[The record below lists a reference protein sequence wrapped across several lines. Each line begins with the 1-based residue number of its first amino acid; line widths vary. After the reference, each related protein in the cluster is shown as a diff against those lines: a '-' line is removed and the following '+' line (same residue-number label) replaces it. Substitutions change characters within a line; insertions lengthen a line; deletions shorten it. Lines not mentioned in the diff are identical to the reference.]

1 MVKDDIGIYYDATMP
16 SKLENLLNTYEFKD
30 EEIKQAKKAIELIK
44 NIKLASI
51 ITILISQMIIFKKM
65 KKGF

>member
-44 NIKLASI
+44 KYKISKYNNN
-51 ITILISQMIIFKKM
+51 LIFQMIIFKKM